1 MLDYMSMRE
10 KLKVDGPDES
20 VKLEGKKILF
30 NAYEKWCKIYKHSRK
45 KDDPQL
51 MFQYP
56 VSNHKK
62 KNLMFQWE

>member
-45 KDDPQL
+45 KEFKFSNL
-51 MFQYP
+51 
-56 VSNHKK
+56 VSYLET
-62 KNLMFQWE
+62 KNTSEGE